1 MLNKYVKKV
10 QVLAQQFDGSKEMAK
25 QYGLKKFGY
34 EDWIRVP
41 TSRAN
46 FEIGTPM
53 WISKGDWFLVKE
65 NGRYD
70 VLSDEEFRKT
80 YERCE

>member
-1 MLNKYVKKV
+1 MLKKYVKKV
-10 QVLAQQFDGSKEMAK
+10 TVLAEQFDGSKEMAK

-41 TSRAN
+41 NYRDN
-46 FEIGTPM
+46 FEIGAPM
-53 WISKGDWFLVKE
+53 MISEGDWLLVKE

-70 VLSDEEFRKT
+70 VLSDEEFRRT
-80 YERCE
+80 YERCD